1 MNIRNAKALLGRGFF
16 FFFLILPFSSCAQAG
31 GESMS
36 QLPDGLYAQFD
47 TTKGTITVELEF
59 EKTPL
64 TVMNFV
70 GLAEGNLDTDTR
82 EGQPFYDG
90 LVFHRVIA
98 DFMIQGGDPLGNGT
112 GGPGYRFPDEF
123 HPELRHSGPGV
134 LSMANSGPNTNGS
147 QFFITHV
154 ETPWLDDKHTVF
166 GKVIEGQ
173 DVVNAIAQGDK
184 INTLTI
190 LRQGSAAQGFT
201 VTQELFDQ
209 EIQRAA
215 QRQEEYQK
223 QLAATDL
230 ARAAEIVPEGIVDEN
245 GIRYQIVTPGDGGT
259 PTPGQ
264 TVRVHYTG
272 ALLDG
277 NVFDS
282 SQQRGPAEFPIGV
295 GQLIR
300 GWDIMIPQMQ
310 VGEKRVF
317 VLPPELAYGDRGAGG
332 VIPPGAYLFFEV
344 ELLAVVR

>member
-1 MNIRNAKALLGRGFF
+1 
-16 FFFLILPFSSCAQAG
+16 
-31 GESMS
+31 MS
-36 QLPDGLYAQFD
+36 QLSDGLYAQME
-47 TTKGTITVELEF
+47 TTKGTIILELEF

-70 GLAEGNLDTDTR
+70 GLAEGALNTNVR
-82 EGQPFYDG
+82 SGQPFYDG
-90 LVFHRVIA
+90 LTFHRVID
-98 DFMIQGGDPLGNGT
+98 DFMIQGGDPQGNGT

-123 HPELRHSGPGV
+123 DASLRHSGPGI

-166 GKVIEGQ
+166 GRVVQGQ
-173 DVVNAIAQGDK
+173 DVVNAIVQGDSIK
-184 INTLTI
+184 NLTI
-190 LRQGSAAQGFT
+190 LRKGDAAQGFV
-201 VTQELFDQ
+201 VTQDLFDEQ
-209 EIQRAA
+209 MQQAA
-215 QRQEEYQK
+215 SRQEAYRQEM
-223 QLAATDL
+223 
-230 ARAAEIVPEGIVDEN
+230 ARAEQARIAEILPEGIVDEN
-245 GIRYQIVTPGDGGT
+245 NIRYQILVQGDGGT

-277 NVFDS
+277 RVFDS
-282 SQQRGPAEFPIGV
+282 SEQRGPAEFPIGV

-310 VGEKRVF
+310 VGEKRAF
-317 VLPPELAYGDRGAGG
+317 VLPPELAYGERGAGG
-332 VIPPGAYLFFEV
+332 VIPPGAFLFFEV

>member
-147 QFFITHV
+147 QFFIVNDTLIVKHSLNDYLLAEYNDNGDIISTYPELNEDDSFNMFGMSGDIFYENNYFHV
-154 ETPWLDDKHTVF
+154 FKSYNLEVTSFMRKSKNYTTDKLQNEFNTVKKVEIPKIDLSDRTPGIRSYSPPKTKVIYLYNKIDDKLLILNY
-166 GKVIEGQ
+166 GLNEKKE
-173 DVVNAIAQGDK
+173 IARIVDIYDWSSRNYQYSIK
-184 INTLTI
+184 IN
-190 LRQGSAAQGFT
+190 
-201 VTQELFDQ
+201 
-209 EIQRAA
+209 
-215 QRQEEYQK
+215 
-223 QLAATDL
+223 
-230 ARAAEIVPEGIVDEN
+230 
-245 GIRYQIVTPGDGGT
+245 
-259 PTPGQ
+259 
-264 TVRVHYTG
+264 
-272 ALLDG
+272 
-277 NVFDS
+277 
-282 SQQRGPAEFPIGV
+282 
-295 GQLIR
+295 
-300 GWDIMIPQMQ
+300 
-310 VGEKRVF
+310 
-317 VLPPELAYGDRGAGG
+317 PELEMGDINLYFPNDLNNYYTRLPDLSIYH
-332 VIPPGAYLFFEV
+332 VKYTLD
-344 ELLAVVR
+344 